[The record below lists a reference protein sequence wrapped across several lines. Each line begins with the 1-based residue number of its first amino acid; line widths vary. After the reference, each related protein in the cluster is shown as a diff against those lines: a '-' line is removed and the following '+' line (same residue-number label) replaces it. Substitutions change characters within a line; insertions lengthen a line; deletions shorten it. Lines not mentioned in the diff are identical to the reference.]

1 MQAVEEEN
9 MNTTAKKDNEAQ
21 NALSES
27 RFYERGLKK
36 LAYEAFQFV
45 SQQKKTTYKEVATNL
60 IGKIN
65 DEKMLDAHVIL
76 Q

>member
-1 MQAVEEEN
+1 MQVVEEEN
-9 MNTTAKKDNEAQ
+9 MNTTAKKDYEAHSVI
-21 NALSES
+21 SES

-36 LAYEAFQFV
+36 LAFEAFQFV
-45 SQQKKTTYKEVATNL
+45 SQQKKTTYKEVAINL

-65 DEKMLDAHVIL
+65 DEKILDAHVIL